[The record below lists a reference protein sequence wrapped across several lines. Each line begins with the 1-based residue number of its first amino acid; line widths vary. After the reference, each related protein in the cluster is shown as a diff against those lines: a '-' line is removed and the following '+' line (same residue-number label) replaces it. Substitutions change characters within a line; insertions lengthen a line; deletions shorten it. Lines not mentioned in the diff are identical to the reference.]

1 MALTTHSPPGLQEV
15 LDFILYKPEA
25 NNNLLLSE
33 YLHANLNKSII
44 LDVYNMVT
52 QEIRDVYFNPVLS
65 KENLNLTS
73 RDLIGVE
80 LKYEKYDDAHEKV
93 YLID

>member
-1 MALTTHSPPGLQEV
+1 
-15 LDFILYKPEA
+15 
-25 NNNLLLSE
+25 
-33 YLHANLNKSII
+33 
-44 LDVYNMVT
+44 MVT